1 MKDETVCV
9 DRTSIGPL
17 GLKRQPLKPA
27 GYNANPPKKSLLD
40 TFDDDPLWS
49 VLAVS

>member
-1 MKDETVCV
+1 MKRDEIACIG
-9 DRTSIGPL
+9 RTSMGPL

-40 TFDDDPLWS
+40 SVDEDPLW
-49 VLAVS
+49 